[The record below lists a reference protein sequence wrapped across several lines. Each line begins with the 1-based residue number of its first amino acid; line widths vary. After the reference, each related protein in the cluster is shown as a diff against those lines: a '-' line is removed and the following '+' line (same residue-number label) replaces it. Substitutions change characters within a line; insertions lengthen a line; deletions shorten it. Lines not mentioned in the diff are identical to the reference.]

1 MLMLMVTHRFVDP
14 LFFNPSLALQS
25 VLLYHHIHTLEPTPI
40 NHNNGVTYCNAAR
53 ARNLGADSSQQ
64 SQPRTMS
71 VVVQQGPV
79 ITAHQ
84 LFSIRAQSAR
94 HTTTLLR
101 DHHYNTSSSISF
113 HKVHHYAVYPPTFI
127 YALNLHLLL
136 MVLLHSST
144 CMAGQ
149 N

>member
-14 LFFNPSLALQS
+14 VFFNPTLALQS

-64 SQPRTMS
+64 SRTDNVNRTS
-71 VVVQQGPV
+71 ITDNVCCCATRFSNHCSPTLFNPSTKCTSYYHFVARSFVQHIQFPQVGPHNK
-79 ITAHQ
+79 A
-84 LFSIRAQSAR
+84 
-94 HTTTLLR
+94 
-101 DHHYNTSSSISF
+101 
-113 HKVHHYAVYPPTFI
+113 
-127 YALNLHLLL
+127 NLHLVL